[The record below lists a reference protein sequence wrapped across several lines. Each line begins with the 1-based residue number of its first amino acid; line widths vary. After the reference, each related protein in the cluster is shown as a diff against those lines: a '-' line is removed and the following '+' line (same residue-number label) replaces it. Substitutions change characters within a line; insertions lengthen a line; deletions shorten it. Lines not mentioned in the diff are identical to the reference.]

1 MDQGDVALLI
11 FAAVTVGMLGQG
23 WVEFLEHKQRKQAM
37 EVIKAAIEAGR
48 EPPAE
53 MYELLRGGSIL
64 QTTKKAPWTE
74 VVVFASLAV
83 GFLLAFALMPSAET
97 GEPRMPF
104 LVIGVTMAAASLGC
118 LALAL
123 FRRDKR

>member
-11 FAAVTVGMLGQG
+11 FAAVSVGVLSQG
-23 WVEFLEHKQRKQAM
+23 WVEYLEHKQRKQAM
-37 EVIKAAIEAGR
+37 DVIKASIEAGR

-53 MYELLRGGSIL
+53 MYAMLRTSSSEMM
-64 QTTKKAPWTE
+64 KKPPWTE
-74 VVVFASLAV
+74 VIVFASLAV
-83 GFLLAFALMPSAET
+83 GFLLAFALMPSTET

-104 LVIGVTMAAASLGC
+104 LVIGITMAATSLGC